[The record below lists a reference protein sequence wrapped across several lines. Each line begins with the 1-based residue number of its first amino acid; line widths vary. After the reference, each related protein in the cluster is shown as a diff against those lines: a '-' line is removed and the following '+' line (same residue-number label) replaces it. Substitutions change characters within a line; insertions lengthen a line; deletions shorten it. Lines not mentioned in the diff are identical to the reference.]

1 MKRAHAINGGAQVKW
16 AHVFPEVKAKFG
28 VFPPY
33 LEEGAHLGAHDFS
46 IYLKARTMV
55 DFKSKT

>member
-1 MKRAHAINGGAQVKW
+1 MKRAHAINGGALVKW

-46 IYLKARTMV
+46 IYIKANLMV
-55 DFKSKT
+55 NI